1 MRICIYT
8 ETALPMVGGQ
18 EYVVDALA
26 REFDQ
31 AGHEV
36 VVLAP
41 QPRSS
46 AGRRDDYPYQVVRH
60 PRFVSTWRFVEWYR
74 WALIRLHRRFPFDI
88 VHCHSVHPTGYLA
101 VLARART
108 GAPVVITSHGG
119 DVKPANQRLER
130 PGARDKHAFALAEA
144 DALVSISRFVD
155 KGYRSLLPALGQ
167 IHAISNGVDA
177 SAFIA
182 PAARPHDLDERL
194 TAGGYFLF
202 LGRLASR
209 KGADGLLKAYA
220 LLAPARRPPLVLA
233 GIGEERA
240 ALEQQADRLGLR
252 HLVVFPGRV
261 EGQAKNYLLQNAFA
275 VIMPSREW
283 EAFPLVVLEAFAA
296 GRPIIATRIPGL
308 EDLVEP
314 DNTGWL
320 VAPEAPAAL
329 AGAMQQAIDDP
340 ATVERLGRNA
350 RQVAKQYDWH
360 AIARQYLGLFE
371 TTAARRRNKP
381 AT

>member
-1 MRICIYT
+1 
-8 ETALPMVGGQ
+8 MVGGQ
-18 EYVVDALA
+18 EFVVDSLA

-31 AGHEV
+31 VGHEV

-46 AGRRDDYPYQVVRH
+46 AARRDEHPYQVVRH

-119 DVKPANQRLER
+119 DVNPGSRRLER
-130 PGARDKHAFALAEA
+130 PDARDKHAFALAEA

-155 KGYRSLLPALGQ
+155 KGYRSLHPALGQ
-167 IHAISNGVDA
+167 IHAIPNGVDA
-177 SAFIA
+177 SALMA
-182 PAARPHDLDERL
+182 PAARPHDLDERI
-194 TAGGYFLF
+194 TSGGYLLF
-202 LGRLASR
+202 LGRLAWR
-209 KGADGLLKAYA
+209 KGVDVLLDAYA

-240 ALEQQADRLGLR
+240 ALEQQVERLGLR
-252 HLVVFPGRV
+252 HSVIFPGRV
-261 EGQAKNYLLQNAFA
+261 EGLAKSYLLQNALA
-275 VIMPSREW
+275 VVTPSREW
-283 EAFPLVVLEAFAA
+283 EAFPLVVLEAYAA
-296 GRPIIATRIPGL
+296 GRPIMATRIPGL
-308 EDLVEP
+308 EDLVKP

-320 VAPEAPAAL
+320 VAPETPAAL
-329 AGAMQQAIDDP
+329 AGVMQQAIDDP
-340 ATVERLGRNA
+340 ARVERLGRNA
-350 RQVAKQYDWH
+350 RQFAKQHDWH
-360 AIARQYLGLFE
+360 AIARQYLDLFE
-371 TTAARRRNKP
+371 ATVARRRDRP